1 MSQITELTP
10 SLPIVTVVTATWNIV
25 RAERKKFLL
34 ECLESVH
41 NQDYPHIEHL
51 IIDGASDD
59 GTLEF
64 LSKYVN
70 DGWVTCYSE
79 PDTGIYDA
87 MNKGIRKAKGKY
99 IAFLNSDDYWHD
111 ASGISKSVQLLEETQ
126 ADFSYAPRKI
136 INEDGSLLAYE
147 EANLAV
153 LFTRM
158 PFCHQT
164 MFTRTDLIRKLNGF
178 ADNRLKISADYDLVT
193 RTLLSG
199 AKPVFVPCCFTS
211 FRLGGASSAGDAVIA
226 EFLAIHKH
234 NYGEFVEV
242 TDIPEIRKGCIPTY
256 LLTCLRSLFH
266 PSIIAT
272 LDKSAVSKGRKTI
285 LPNKLQRNPVLLPA
299 AHINNNQKKVSNENK
314 KTNSKQDAF
323 SISYRLFA
331 IPVVNIKNRM
341 NNKTIRLFGVPF
353 FRVRKKSDD
362 HRKQT
367 VVEFLGLPIFSH
379 VTNVSSYKLKLF
391 TFIPVLTVKKR

>member
-1 MSQITELTP
+1 MSQNTELP
-10 SLPIVTVVTATWNIV
+10 QSLPLVTVVTVTWNII
-25 RAERKKFLL
+25 RAEREKFLL
-34 ECLESVH
+34 ACIESVH

-59 GTLEF
+59 GTIEL
-64 LSKYVN
+64 LSKYEKE
-70 DGWVTCYSE
+70 GWITCHSE

-87 MNKGIRKAKGKY
+87 MNKGISKAKGKY

-111 ASGISKSVQLLEETQ
+111 SSGISQSVRLLEDSQ

-136 INEDGSLLAYE
+136 INEDGTLLAYE

-178 ADNRLKISADYDLVT
+178 ANNRLKISADYDLVT

-211 FRLGGASSAGDAVIA
+211 FRLGGASSAGEAVMA

-234 NYGEFVEV
+234 NYGNYVDEA
-242 TDIPEIRKGCIPTY
+242 DIPEIRKGVVPTY
-256 LLTCLRSLFH
+256 LLTCLRSFFH
-266 PSIIAT
+266 PSIIAE
-272 LDKSAVSKGRKTI
+272 LDKSAVSQGRITI
-285 LPNKLQRNPVLLPA
+285 LPNKLQRNSVPNPVPSES
-299 AHINNNQKKVSNENK
+299 SNGEK
-314 KTNSKQDAF
+314 ESAKQT
-323 SISYRLFA
+323 SYTVYYRFLA
-331 IPVVNIKNRM
+331 LPVVSIKHRTND
-341 NNKTIRLFGVPF
+341 KTIRLLGIPF
-353 FRVRKKSDD
+353 FRIRKKSDAC
-362 HRKQT
+362 RIRE
-367 VVEFLGLPIFSH
+367 VVKFIGIPVMTY
-379 VTNVSSYKLKLF
+379 VTNDSSYKLKLF
-391 TFIPVLTVKKR
+391 GFIPLLTIKKR

>member
-10 SLPIVTVVTATWNIV
+10 SLPIVTVVTVTWNVIQS
-25 RAERKKFLL
+25 ERKKLLL
-34 ECLESVH
+34 ECLKSVH
-41 NQDYPHIEHL
+41 NQDYPHVEHL

-64 LSKYVN
+64 LSKYEK
-70 DGWVTCYSE
+70 DGWITCYSE

-111 ASGISKSVQLLEETQ
+111 VSGISKSVQLLEETQ

-136 INEDGSLLAYE
+136 INVDGSLLAYE

-178 ADNRLKISADYDLVT
+178 ADDRLKISADYDLVT
-193 RTLLSG
+193 RILLSG

-211 FRLGGASSAGDAVIA
+211 FRLGGASSAGEAVIA
-226 EFLAIHKH
+226 EFLAIHKY
-234 NYGEFVEV
+234 NYGDYVEE
-242 TDIPEIRKGCIPTY
+242 TDISEIRKGLIPTY
-256 LLTCLRSLFH
+256 LLTCLRSFFH

-272 LDKSAVSKGRKTI
+272 LDKATVSKGRISI
-285 LPNKLQRNPVLLPA
+285 LPNKLQRNTVQLPTT
-299 AHINNNQKKVSNENK
+299 HIKNTLKNVNKENK
-314 KTNSKQDAF
+314 KTNSKQENF
-323 SISYRLFA
+323 SISYRLLA

-341 NNKTIRLFGVPF
+341 NDKTIRLFGIPF
-353 FRVRKKSDD
+353 FRIRKKADE
-362 HRKQT
+362 HRMQIIVK
-367 VVEFLGLPIFSH
+367 FLGLPVLSH

-391 TFIPVLTVKKR
+391 TIIPILTAKKR